1 MLSLT
6 SVIFLY
12 RIKTK
17 TLLINIEGLDERAEI
32 IFLEINYQ
40 QSKTEIKIIYIKRCK
55 FFYIPLMKVSLSCV
69 GIEVTADLVPA

>member
-1 MLSLT
+1 MLSQT

-17 TLLINIEGLDERAEI
+17 TLLINIDGLDERAEI
-32 IFLEINYQ
+32 IFLGINYQ

-55 FFYIPLMKVSLSCV
+55 FLYIP
-69 GIEVTADLVPA
+69 